1 LIAVVVSELPG
12 HLPSASEPLGEIAA
26 EHHERE
32 RNPWPSWERCD
43 AIREAW
49 GGEVDSGRIR
59 VAAIPRPQ
67 GPQAWWNFV
76 TAFLPP
82 ERHWILKWND
92 DFERAKKKFFE
103 SIGERCTDPVPQDP
117 SVPRGDVIR
126 SRLTSGE
133 SIAEL
138 VPPSISAAL
147 ASRSDGADL

>member
-1 LIAVVVSELPG
+1 LIAVVVSELPD
-12 HLPSASEPLGEIAA
+12 HSPSDSDRLSEIAE

-43 AIREAW
+43 AIRRLWSKDVE
-49 GGEVDSGRIR
+49 SGRIR

-67 GPQAWWNFV
+67 GPQAWWRFV

-82 ERHWILKWND
+82 ERHWILKWD
-92 DFERAKKKFFE
+92 DEFERAKMEFFE
-103 SIGERCTDPVPQDP
+103 AMGEKCTDPIPKDP
-117 SVPRGDVIR
+117 SIPRGDVIR
-126 SRLTSGE
+126 SRLASGK

-147 ASRSDGADL
+147 MSQPGGAG